1 MDPEFSSPTLMY
13 GTWRLLSAG
22 SAQVDARPR
31 VIARGDLVGV
41 LVWRPSVVRPSY
53 RSRVARP
60 CRPFCCHRAPLRF
73 VQVDA
78 DATEGFPTLT
88 SGVRKACFTAT

>member
-22 SAQVDARPR
+22 SAQVDARPC

-41 LVWRPSVVRPSY
+41 LVWRPLGCPTILSFSSCP
-53 RSRVARP
+53 P

-73 VQVDA
+73 VEVDA